1 MIFNIILYSLT
12 LILLGISF
20 AKDRKKTKKA
30 LQKSWKSFENI
41 LPQFLSILIFVGLL
55 LAFLNPPMISRVLG
69 SASGWLGVIIASLV
83 GAITLIP
90 GYIAFPTAAL
100 LIKGGAGYMQM
111 SAFISSLMMVGVVT
125 LPVEIKYF
133 NKKSALLRNGIS
145 FLFSFLVA
153 LIMSKV
159 MGE

>member
-100 LIKGGAGYMQM
+100 LIKGGAGYMKM

>member
-159 MGE
+159 M

>member
-153 LIMSKV
+153 LIISKV

>member
-69 SASGWLGVIIASLV
+69 SASGCLGVIIASLV

>member
-90 GYIAFPTAAL
+90 
-100 LIKGGAGYMQM
+100 
-111 SAFISSLMMVGVVT
+111 
-125 LPVEIKYF
+125 
-133 NKKSALLRNGIS
+133 
-145 FLFSFLVA
+145 
-153 LIMSKV
+153 
-159 MGE
+159 